1 MYGNTT
7 LPGITPG
14 KTTRNDGSIWRGYTE
29 ATWFKIV
36 PVSGTAEDAVK
47 IPIGTV
53 LIQNLTD
60 GTYAP
65 MTESNIISAVAG
77 LPGARLVIV
86 ADSTGTS
93 GTTAAG
99 ETEEDE
105 AVKTMNAVL
114 VGIMGV
120 VDQDRLIVG
129 GKLLEELTEAQQ
141 LCLRTQLEGWNFQL
155 VHVLQA

>member
-29 ATWFKIV
+29 ATWFKTV
-36 PVSGTAEDAVK
+36 PVSGTAEDVVK

-53 LIQNLTD
+53 LIQDLTD

-65 MTESNIISAVAG
+65 ITESDIITTIAN

-93 GTTAAG
+93 DTTTAG
-99 ETEEDE
+99 ETEDDADIKESS
-105 AVKTMNAVL
+105 AVL

-120 VDQDRLIVG
+120 VDQAQLLVG
-129 GKLLEELTEAQQ
+129 GKKFGDLTEAQQ
-141 LCLRTQLEGWNFQL
+141 VCLHTQLEAWNFQP
-155 VHVLQA
+155 VPVLQA

>member
-1 MYGNTT
+1 MYGNKT

-14 KTTRNDGSIWRGYTE
+14 KTTRNEGSIWRGYTE
-29 ATWFKIV
+29 ATWFKTV
-36 PVSGTAEDAVK
+36 PVSGTAEEAVK

-65 MTESNIISAVAG
+65 MTESNIITTIDN

-86 ADSTGTS
+86 ADNTGTS
-93 GTTAAG
+93 GTTTIADG
-99 ETEEDE
+99 EE
-105 AVKTMNAVL
+105 VKATNAVL

-120 VDQDRLIVG
+120 VDQARLLVG
-129 GKLLEELTEAQQ
+129 GKKFGELTEAQQ
-141 LCLRTQLEGWNFQL
+141 MCLRTQLEAWNFQP
-155 VHVLQA
+155 VPVLQA

>member
-1 MYGNTT
+1 MYGNNT

-14 KTTRNDGSIWRGYTE
+14 KTTRNEGSIWRGYTE
-29 ATWFKIV
+29 ATWFKTV

-53 LIQNLTD
+53 LIQSLTD

-65 MTESNIISAVAG
+65 MTESNIITTIAN

-93 GTTAAG
+93 GTTTAG

-105 AVKTMNAVL
+105 EVKTTNAVL

-120 VDQDRLIVG
+120 VDQARLLVG
-129 GKLLEELTEAQQ
+129 GKKFSELTEAQQ
-141 LCLRTQLEGWNFQL
+141 VCLHTQLEAWNFQP
-155 VHVLQA
+155 VPVLQA

>member
-14 KTTRNDGSIWRGYTE
+14 KINRNDGSIWRGYTE
-29 ATWFKIV
+29 ATWFKTV
-36 PVSGTAEDAVK
+36 PVRGTTEEVVK
-47 IPIGTV
+47 LPIGTI

-65 MTESNIISAVAG
+65 MNESDIIAAVVN
-77 LPGARLVIV
+77 LPGSRLVIV

-93 GTTAAG
+93 TTTPADA
-99 ETEEDE
+99 ETEED
-105 AVKTMNAVL
+105 KTTNAVL

-120 VDQDRLIVG
+120 IDQGRLLIG
-129 GKLLEELTEAQQ
+129 DKLFGELTEAQQ
-141 LCLRTQLEGWNFQL
+141 LCLRTQLEAWNFQL
-155 VHVLQA
+155 VPVLQA